1 MTFLWLSSLQKI
13 EVYVDVTM
21 KTIKTGEKG
30 DKQKRGREGERGIMV
45 CSGSENTLYQT
56 NVMHE
61 INPKG

>member
-1 MTFLWLSSLQKI
+1 M
-13 EVYVDVTM
+13 DVTM
-21 KTIKTGEKG
+21 KTIKTGKKETNK
-30 DKQKRGREGERGIMV
+30 REGERGIMV